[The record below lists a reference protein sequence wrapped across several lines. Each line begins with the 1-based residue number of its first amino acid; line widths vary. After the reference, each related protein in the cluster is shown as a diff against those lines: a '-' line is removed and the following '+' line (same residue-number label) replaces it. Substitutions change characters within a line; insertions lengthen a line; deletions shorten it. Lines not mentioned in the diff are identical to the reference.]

1 MAEQQLSKE
10 EIVAAAQEVREE
22 QKIPAG
28 YVAIEL
34 STRGK
39 FGAPRKFHMRNF
51 ATEDLVGLSLSDD
64 DKVQIKV
71 LEMMQDL
78 VWEKDVKVADFH
90 EKEVVE
96 TLVRLYR
103 KFYQTKLR
111 DVIWELTDEDREV
124 IATEMGGKDNPQY
137 KARIAAIERGE
148 EKPTFDIDLNAL
160 EFYNVDEARVTGTAR
175 ATSEIDGKKFIVE
188 YTFPK
193 YGDSVLLRN
202 FMYNIPEFKEGE
214 KKFRAIR
221 ENVKFRQKMEQQWEE
236 GKNVDLTRIPRFAE
250 QDMDAFKEYEEK
262 KARFATKCV
271 KALHLKSIDGEDIS
285 NLPLEEKLK
294 YADDPRLDHNT
305 FAQINKA
312 YDEMK
317 IGVNEN
323 IRAIDPFTRKVTEI
337 KYPFRVFTLLQTLR
351 DNKSD
356 GTTIEFV

>member
-175 ATSEIDGKKFIVE
+175 ATSEIDGKKFVVE

-221 ENVKFRQKMEQQWEE
+221 ENVKFRQKVVPGDTLLFRVELLHPVRHGISSMKGYMFVGDKVVSE
-236 GKNVDLTRIPRFAE
+236 
-250 QDMDAFKEYEEK
+250 
-262 KARFATKCV
+262 ATF
-271 KALHLKSIDGEDIS
+271 
-285 NLPLEEKLK
+285 
-294 YADDPRLDHNT
+294 T
-305 FAQINKA
+305 AQIIKNK
-312 YDEMK
+312 
-317 IGVNEN
+317 
-323 IRAIDPFTRKVTEI
+323 
-337 KYPFRVFTLLQTLR
+337 
-351 DNKSD
+351 
-356 GTTIEFV
+356 

>member
-1 MAEQQLSKE
+1 MAENISAAE
-10 EIVAAAQEVREE
+10 VAATAQELREE

-28 YVAIEL
+28 YVSIEL
-34 STRGK
+34 STKGK
-39 FGAPRKFHMRNF
+39 FGAPKLFHMRNF

-71 LEMMQDL
+71 LEMMQSL
-78 VWEKDVKVADFH
+78 IWEKDVKVADFH

-111 DVIWELTDEDREV
+111 EVTWELTDEDRQV
-124 IATEMGGKDNPQY
+124 IATEMGGADNPQY

-148 EKPTFDIDLNAL
+148 EKATFDIDLNTL
-160 EFYNVDEARVTGTAR
+160 EFYNVDEAKVTGTAR
-175 ATSEIDGKKFIVE
+175 VSKEIDGKKFIVE
-188 YTFPK
+188 YSYPK

-202 FMYNIPEFKEGE
+202 FMYALPEFKDGE

-262 KARFATKCV
+262 KARFATRCV
-271 KALHLKSIDGEDIS
+271 KALHLKSIDGKDLS
-285 NLPLEEKLK
+285 NLPLEEKLQ

-305 FAQINKA
+305 FAQINKL

-323 IRAIDPFTRKVTEI
+323 IKAIDPYTRKVTEI
-337 KYPFRVFTLLQTLR
+337 KYPFRVFTLLQALR
-351 DNKSD
+351 DNESD
-356 GTTIEFV
+356 GATIEFI